1 MLLLLSFPVDVGQ
14 NLLSDVFLL
23 FGLFCIVQC
32 ETEIVLNVF
41 SPVDDSR
48 KDLVEAVRCDVDDRG
63 VSNDRDEDATVIA
76 FPTMNHSSVIGNNP
90 IINSICFSN
99 RKLLVADSF
108 SHYIMAINLLD
119 VLTMGSFSI
128 VLVVISNARK
138 QVCSRRISTLHA
150 DLERL
155 RGCLHGRNASAII
168 GKICDSL
175 SHQLIGI
182 LHSLHGFVGIVEL
195 ASYVSEITN
204 SSTLLG
210 MNIGGTVKLND
221 DFSVTMVKADHSSS
235 IGARYLGEPT
245 GLIIKVGEHTVYH
258 FGDTGIFGDM
268 KLINELYKPDVGLIP
283 IGGRFTMDVPT
294 AAYAV
299 NEFFDFK
306 TCIPMHYDTFPP
318 IKADVNDFAKR
329 VTRSKVAILKPFE
342 SVDL

>member
-1 MLLLLSFPVDVGQ
+1 MKITFLGHACFLIEHNGKTLVTDPFFFD
-14 NLLSDVFLL
+14 SDAVKRLYPQALTPDFVVATH
-23 FGLFCIVQC
+23 GH
-32 ETEIVLNVF
+32 
-41 SPVDDSR
+41 DDHIGSIE
-48 KDLVEAVRCDVDDRG
+48 LVMKEK
-63 VSNDRDEDATVIA
+63 TV
-76 FPTMNHSSVIGNNP
+76 
-90 IINSICFSN
+90 
-99 RKLLVADSF
+99 
-108 SHYIMAINLLD
+108 
-119 VLTMGSFSI
+119 
-128 VLVVISNARK
+128 
-138 QVCSRRISTLHA
+138 
-150 DLERL
+150 
-155 RGCLHGRNASAII
+155 
-168 GKICDSL
+168 
-175 SHQLIGI
+175 
-182 LHSLHGFVGIVEL
+182 FVGIVEL

-204 SSTLLG
+204 SSTCIG

-235 IGARYLGEPT
+235 IGARYLGEST